1 MPNAKT
7 GTYLT
12 ELKLS
17 NIKSFKDD
25 HVLSLRDSEDRL
37 ARWTLIL
44 GDNGVGK
51 TTLLQCIA
59 HMAPFRNTNDPD
71 GAKDPTFFIEPT
83 GASEVSNI
91 EALARHGAQN
101 VRLEATFVA
110 AGVLDESQRNRRSRQ
125 FTNFV
130 EFERKSGKI
139 ERFEASQTEDVI
151 KKEPLIIAYGAGRKL
166 GRGNI
171 DPVSATA
178 GMASLFDDQVELVD
192 AEELIQQ
199 LDYAALRRGSKIS
212 SRQNRVMKEMIAAL
226 LPDVETAENII
237 LYGPSPLTPRQ
248 KVGVVVRTPYG
259 EVPLGELSFG
269 YQTMT
274 AWLADIGYRL
284 FRHYPE
290 SANPLL
296 QPAIVLVDEIDL
308 HLHPRWQRQLRE
320 RLAAHF
326 PAVQFIA
333 TAHSPLMAQAYM
345 SENLAVVRRE
355 GDHAVIV
362 NEPDAVKGWRL
373 DQVITSE
380 LFGLTSAYSPEVEA
394 LFETQ
399 RLLRTKR
406 QRTPAETLRLAEVEQ
421 QLMDLPQESDPAD
434 DRALAIIRRA
444 AARLERDGA
453 DT

>member
-1 MPNAKT
+1 MSGAKS

-12 ELKLS
+12 ELKIS

-25 HVLSLRDSEDRL
+25 HVLSLCDAEGRL
-37 ARWTLIL
+37 ARWTLLL

-59 HMAPFRNTNDPD
+59 HLAPFRNTNDPD
-71 GAKDPTFFIEPT
+71 GSKNPTFFIEPT
-83 GASEVSNI
+83 GASEVQNF
-91 EALARHGAQN
+91 EPLARHGTHR
-101 VRLEATFVA
+101 VRLEATFA
-110 AGVLDESQRNRRSRQ
+110 AMGVFGAPPDGRRRL
-125 FTNFV
+125 FTNWVDFD
-130 EFERKSGKI
+130 RKGTKI
-139 ERFEASQTEDVI
+139 ERFEASQTDDFI

-166 GRGNI
+166 GRGNV
-171 DPVSATA
+171 DASSSMPAL
-178 GMASLFDDQVELVD
+178 ASLFDEVELID
-192 AEELIQQ
+192 AEDLIQQ
-199 LDYAALRRGSKIS
+199 LDYAALRRSTSKS
-212 SRQNRVMKEMIAAL
+212 KRQNTVMKSMIAAL
-226 LPDVETAENII
+226 LPDVETADNIHV
-237 LYGPSPLTPRQ
+237 YGPSPLTAKQ
-248 KVGVVVRTPYG
+248 KVGVHVRTPYG
-259 EVPLGELSFG
+259 EVPLSALSFG

-284 FRHYPE
+284 FRHYPD

-320 RLAAHF
+320 RLTEHF

-333 TAHSPLMAQAYM
+333 TAHSPLMAQAYI

-380 LFGLTSAYSPEVEA
+380 LFGLASAYSPEVEL
-394 LFETQ
+394 LFDMQ
-399 RLLRTKR
+399 RQLRGKR
-406 QRTPAETLRLAEVEQ
+406 ARTPAEDHRLAEIEEQ
-421 QLMDLPQESDPAD
+421 LLALPQESDPSD
-434 DRALAIIRRA
+434 DRAMAIIRRA
-444 AARLERDGA
+444 AARMERDG
-453 DT
+453 